1 MIKYALVYSPK
12 ILGEARLSQML
23 ETEFVQSMLK
33 KVFEDLLRDPGL
45 SQSQELVRKW
55 ALLELMSDIEE
66 LIQRNC
72 RKAKIRGKK

>member
-1 MIKYALVYSPK
+1 
-12 ILGEARLSQML
+12 ML
-23 ETEFVQSMLK
+23 ETEFLQSQLR

-55 ALLELMSDIEE
+55 ALLELMADIEE

-72 RKAKIRGKK
+72 RKAKIRGK

>member
-1 MIKYALVYSPK
+1 MAKTF
-12 ILGEARLSQML
+12 LGPHRLAQML
-23 ETEFVQSMLK
+23 ETAFVQTMLK

-55 ALLELMSDIEE
+55 AMLELMADIEE

-72 RKAKIRGKK
+72 REAKIRGNRPVS